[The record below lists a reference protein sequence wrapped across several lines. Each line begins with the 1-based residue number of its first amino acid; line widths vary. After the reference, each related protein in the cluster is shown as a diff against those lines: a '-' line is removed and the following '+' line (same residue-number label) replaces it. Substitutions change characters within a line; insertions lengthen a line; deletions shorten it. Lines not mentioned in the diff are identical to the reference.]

1 MGTLRA
7 LPNSINL
14 PWSPH
19 IFFRIYAPDFS
30 GSSWSSTKLG
40 LKDTVALLQMR
51 MCDVRQQMG
60 NLGNE
65 GDEEEEKEEEKEEEG
80 SESTHTERNKR
91 GRKHNSRR
99 RKRRDGRREE
109 E

>member
-1 MGTLRA
+1 MSTQRRRGGSRLGTLRA

-65 GDEEEEKEEEKEEEG
+65 GDEEE
-80 SESTHTERNKR
+80 
-91 GRKHNSRR
+91 
-99 RKRRDGRREE
+99 
-109 E
+109 